1 LDDQARAATVNLDDA
16 RKRIELALSQYGQHA
31 APAIDLVMNEVR
43 SDMGAPA
50 FNELVDE
57 FDLELL
63 YNIAPMESDHSNS

>member
-1 LDDQARAATVNLDDA
+1 MKIEDA
-16 RKRIELALSQYGQHA
+16 RKRIETAVTQYGLHA

-43 SDMGAPA
+43 SDLGAGA

-63 YNIAPMESDHSNS
+63 YNIPPIESDFSNS